1 MKNKE
6 YNDLNAEELKD
17 KLQDLRKKL
26 MELNFQKKLS
36 QVEKP
41 HLFGATRRDIARI
54 LTLLKERADERKK

>member
-6 YNDLNAEELKD
+6 YNNLNAEELKD

-41 HLFGATRRDIARI
+41 HLFRTTRRDIARI
-54 LTLLKERADERKK
+54 LTLLREKTDGRKK